1 MEQYECGLRYR
12 MFVGDTL
19 MNREKFFEGNTREE
33 AENKR
38 QRYLDKLQDNDNFYD
53 VMEYYN

>member
-1 MEQYECGLRYR
+1 

-38 QRYLDKLQDNDNFYD
+38 RAIWTSFRITITST
-53 VMEYYN
+53 M